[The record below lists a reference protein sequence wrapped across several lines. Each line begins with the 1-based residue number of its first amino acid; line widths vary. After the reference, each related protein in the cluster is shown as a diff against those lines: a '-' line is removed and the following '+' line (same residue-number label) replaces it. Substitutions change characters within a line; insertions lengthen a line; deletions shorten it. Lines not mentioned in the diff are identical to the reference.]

1 MFSTRAELLEKN
13 PPREGERVISTLK
26 PYPAYKDSG
35 LPWLG
40 QVPEHWEVKRGKALF
55 RCIDIRSQTGE
66 EDLLTVSSE
75 RGVVPRRS
83 ANVTMFK
90 AESYIGYKL
99 CWPDDLV
106 INSLWAWARGLG
118 VSPYHGIVSSAY
130 GVYRLRNTQENNP
143 RFIHQLVRS
152 VPFQWELQVRSK
164 GIWLSRLQ
172 LTDDAFL
179 AAPFPM
185 PPLPEQAAIVRFLE
199 YMDRRIRRVVHA
211 RQRQIKLLEE
221 YRQALIHQAVTGQMD
236 VRTGE
241 PYAAYKESGV
251 PWLGQ
256 VPEHWEVVP
265 NRSLLK
271 KRKKLVGSRH
281 PEYQLLSL
289 TKQGIIVRDLTVLKG
304 KFSADLGTSQEV
316 RPGDLVFCLFDIAET
331 PRTVGLSPYL
341 GMITGAYTIFE
352 PLGKCRGEFIERFY
366 IAMDDRKLLA
376 PMYSGLRNTIPPSA
390 FLQTKTPVPPLS
402 EQTAIVEYLDAQTAK
417 IEAAIAA
424 LRRENDLLREYRE
437 RLIAGVVTGKVD
449 VREVAARLPEEPSEE
464 DAPWTDEEESAQ
476 DEALNGEGDHAAIS
490 EEDG

>member
-1 MFSTRAELLEKN
+1 MID
-13 PPREGERVISTLK
+13 GLK

-35 LPWLG
+35 VPWLG

-152 VPFQWELQVRSK
+152 VPFQWELQGRSK

-185 PPLPEQAAIVRFLE
+185 PPSHEQTAIVRFLD
-199 YMDRRIRRVVHA
+199 YMDWRIRRVIHA
-211 RQRQIKLLEE
+211 RQRHIKLLEE
-221 YRQALIHQAVTGQMD
+221 YRQALTHQAVTGGID
-236 VRTGE
+236 VRTGK
-241 PYAAYKESGV
+241 PYPTYKDSGV

-256 VPEHWEVVP
+256 VPEHWEVQKLKYAVTFVGGGTPSKTNPSFWEGQIPWVSPKDMKTAVISNAKDHINDEAVAASSTSIVGPGSVLLVVRSGILRRSIPVAINLVP
-265 NRSLLK
+265 VALNQDMKALRPKHALLMSGYL
-271 KRKKLVGSRH
+271 RALIQGNQRR
-281 PEYQLLSL
+281 LLDEW
-289 TKQGIIVRDLTVLKG
+289 TKQGATVE
-304 KFSADLGTSQEV
+304 SIEH
-316 RPGDLVFCLFDIAET
+316 E
-331 PRTVGLSPYL
+331 YL
-341 GMITGAYTIFE
+341 ANSHI
-352 PLGKCRGEFIERFY
+352 PL
-366 IAMDDRKLLA
+366 
-376 PMYSGLRNTIPPSA
+376 
-390 FLQTKTPVPPLS
+390 PPLP

-417 IEAAIAA
+417 IDTAIAS
-424 LRRENDLLREYRE
+424 LRRKIELVREYRE
-437 RLIAGVVTGKVD
+437 RLIADVVTGKVD
-449 VREVAARLPEEPSEE
+449 VREVAARLPEEPQLESELTE
-464 DAPWTDEEESAQ
+464 IEVP
-476 DEALNGEGDHAAIS
+476 EGNDDDTIAS
-490 EEDG
+490 SDVSWET